1 MASGFGLSNKGKH
14 NGAGEEVQDID
25 WDNLPAEQKKTG
37 WGMQPGKAPTPPRA
51 TEDEWLDSQLVGDEA
66 SQLPPREGQSRSTR
80 ASDFDEDQDAGSEV
94 GGAQMK
100 TSKKKLDDP
109 TGGVRV
115 KKAPLPR

>member
-14 NGAGEEVQDID
+14 NSAGEEVQDID
-25 WDNLPAEQKKTG
+25 WDNLPVPQKNG
-37 WGMQPGKAPTPPRA
+37 WGMQPSNAPTPPP
-51 TEDEWLDSQLVGDEA
+51 TTDDDEWLDSQLPAHEDE
-66 SQLPPREGQSRSTR
+66 SRGAR
-80 ASDFDEDQDAGSEV
+80 ASDFDEDQDAGSEL

-109 TGGVRV
+109 TGGVKV

>member
-14 NGAGEEVQDID
+14 NSAGEEVQDID
-25 WDNLPAEQKKTG
+25 WDNLPTQQKNG
-37 WGMQPGKAPTPPRA
+37 WGMQPSKASTPPRA
-51 TEDEWLDSQLVGDEA
+51 TDDEWLDSQLVGDEG
-66 SQLPPREGQSRSTR
+66 SQLPARDDESSGART
-80 ASDFDEDQDAGSEV
+80 SDFDEDQDSGSEL

-109 TGGVRV
+109 TGGVKV

>member
-14 NGAGEEVQDID
+14 NSAGEEVQDID
-25 WDNLPAEQKKTG
+25 WDNLPVQQKNG
-37 WGMQPGKAPTPPRA
+37 WGMQPSKAPTPPRA
-51 TEDEWLDSQLVGDEA
+51 TEEEWLDSQLVSDEG
-66 SQLPPREGQSRSTR
+66 SQLPTNDGQSRSAR

-100 TSKKKLDDP
+100 TNKKKVDDP
-109 TGGVRV
+109 TGGVKV